1 MQIKSS
7 RFVSRLT
14 GTTLALVL
22 AGGRGSRLE
31 MLTDWRT
38 KPAVPF
44 GGKFR
49 IIDFALSNCLN
60 SGINKISILT
70 QYKSHALIRHIM
82 RGWNNFRVEMGEF
95 LEVIPAQ
102 QWIEEDA
109 WYSGTA
115 DAVYQSL
122 DIIKSHRPEF
132 VLILAGDHVY
142 QMDYGEMLAQHSYMQ
157 ADMTVA
163 CCMVPLE
170 EASQFGV
177 MTVEDDQRIVNFHE
191 KPEKPA
197 QRPGDSGSSLVSMG
211 IYIFSYGYL
220 EEQLQR
226 DALDENSKHDFGMD
240 IIPYTVANNHRVFAY
255 PFEQQV
261 VDRQAYWRDV
271 GTIDAYFEANMEVL
285 KPEPALDLYGTDW
298 RIRTYQE
305 QLPPAKFV
313 SFDNN
318 GSSLGT
324 SMVSGGCVIH
334 QSSLDNSLLFSN
346 VQVGKNCRLKDVLA
360 LPDSVIGNNVHL
372 NRVLLDNGCHVP
384 DGAVIGE
391 DAEEDARRYHRTP
404 GGVVVVNREMLGQER
419 EYVPVGEHALAG
431 E

>member
-1 MQIKSS
+1 
-7 RFVSRLT
+7 
-14 GTTLALVL
+14 
-22 AGGRGSRLE
+22 
-31 MLTDWRT
+31 
-38 KPAVPF
+38 
-44 GGKFR
+44 
-49 IIDFALSNCLN
+49 
-60 SGINKISILT
+60 
-70 QYKSHALIRHIM
+70 
-82 RGWNNFRVEMGEF
+82 
-95 LEVIPAQ
+95 
-102 QWIEEDA
+102 
-109 WYSGTA
+109 
-115 DAVYQSL
+115 
-122 DIIKSHRPEF
+122 
-132 VLILAGDHVY
+132 
-142 QMDYGEMLAQHSYMQ
+142 MLAQHSYMQ

-163 CCMVPLE
+163 CCMVPPE

-177 MTVEDDQRIVNFHE
+177 MTVEDDQRIIDFHE

-313 SFDNN
+313 SFGNN

-391 DAEEDARRYHRTP
+391 DPEEDARRYYRTS
-404 GGVVVVNREMLGQER
+404 GGIVVVNREMLGQER